1 MTSRLP
7 ITLATALSLASAS
20 FADAQEADADCPV
33 DLGEETLGET
43 ALVSRD
49 DPPLHVTFTKER
61 QTHGKAQQ
69 G

>member
-1 MTSRLP
+1 
-7 ITLATALSLASAS
+7 
-20 FADAQEADADCPV
+20 
-33 DLGEETLGET
+33 
-43 ALVSRD
+43 LVSRD